1 MRSIF
6 IALVVIN
13 IVVFAVQWFS
23 REPNLTMQPLAAR
36 IPVLDGASLQLI
48 EEAGLEAPAQKKLLP
63 QEASNAA
70 VVDKPGNAGPSAMCT
85 MVGPYAQ
92 LLHAEYLVEKLHSM
106 EVIAEIRSVE
116 VPAGMNYWVYL
127 APEIS
132 EREALRRLH
141 EVQAKK
147 IDSYLIPNGELAN
160 GISLGMFSEK
170 AEASARVQEIRDQG
184 YQPEVREVPST
195 ISEIW
200 VALPISEAEKIDPEI
215 WVNLLQ
221 QQSGLEKRQ
230 NYCLGVAP
238 G

>member
-13 IVVFAVQWFS
+13 LVVFAVQWFS
-23 REPNLTMQPLAAR
+23 REPAPAAHLLAAH
-36 IPVLDGASLQLI
+36 IPVLEGNSLQLI
-48 EEAGLEAPAQKKLLP
+48 DEAGLKVSAQEKPL
-63 QEASNAA
+63 AADTSNPEMLN
-70 VVDKPGNAGPSAMCT
+70 KPNDNVMCT

-92 LLHAEYLVEKLHSM
+92 LLQAEYLVERLHSM
-106 EVIAEIRSVE
+106 EVVAEIRSLE

-127 APEIS
+127 PPELS
-132 EREALRRLH
+132 EREALMRLH

-170 AEASARVQEIRDQG
+170 PDASARVQEIREQG
-184 YQPEVREVPST
+184 YRPDMREVPNT

-200 VALPISEAEKIDPEI
+200 IALSIAEAEKIDPEMWI
-215 WVNLLQ
+215 SLLQ
-221 QQSGLEKRQ
+221 QQPGLEKRQ

-238 G
+238 N